1 MDSDAPP
8 DDDEDRDEAG
18 ADAPSDGAVPEMTVA
33 QARAALCGVAMLSG
47 PALRALAELAGHIG
61 PRKFPDAFA
70 AEDEPDPDQ
79 PGPKRAAKALRVL
92 TALARDDLTLNEAAD
107 KLCISIHSANH
118 QIADARRMF
127 GAATNLGAVVNAVK
141 AGAIEV

>member
-1 MDSDAPP
+1 MDSDVSP
-8 DDDEDRDEAG
+8 DDSEDRDEAG
-18 ADAPSDGAVPEMTVA
+18 SDTATDAVPEMTVA

-61 PRKFPDAFA
+61 LRRFPDAFA

-92 TALARDDLTLNEAAD
+92 TAIARDDLTLNEAAD

-127 GAATNLGAVVNAVK
+127 GAATNLGAVVNAIK

>member
-1 MDSDAPP
+1 MDSDVSP

-18 ADAPSDGAVPEMTVA
+18 ADTDAAPEMTVA
-33 QARAALCGVAMLSG
+33 QAQAALCGVAMLSG

>member
-1 MDSDAPP
+1 MDSDVSP
-8 DDDEDRDEAG
+8 DDSEDRDEAG
-18 ADAPSDGAVPEMTVA
+18 SDTATDAVPEMTVA

-70 AEDEPDPDQ
+70 EDEIVPDQ
-79 PGPKRAAKALRVL
+79 PSRKAAAKALRVL
-92 TALARDDLTLNEAAD
+92 TAIARDDLTLNEAAD

-127 GAATNLGAVVNAVK
+127 GAATNLGAVVNAIK

>member
-1 MDSDAPP
+1 MDSDVSP
-8 DDDEDRDEAG
+8 DDDGDRDEAG
-18 ADAPSDGAVPEMTVA
+18 SGAAPDDAVPEMTVA

-61 PRKFPDAFA
+61 LRRFPDAFA

-92 TALARDDLTLNEAAD
+92 TAIARDDLTLNEAAD

-127 GAATNLGAVVNAVK
+127 GAATNLGAVVNAIK